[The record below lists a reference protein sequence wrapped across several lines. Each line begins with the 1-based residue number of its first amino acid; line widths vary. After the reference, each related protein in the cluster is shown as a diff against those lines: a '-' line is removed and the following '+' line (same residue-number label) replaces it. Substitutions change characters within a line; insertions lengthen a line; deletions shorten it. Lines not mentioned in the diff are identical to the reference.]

1 MKTLYI
7 YFTFTPDSNSVFH
20 SKAFFSRRF
29 SHLFF
34 LTLISFVFLNFFYL
48 KRVDGCPPCLF
59 FQLCLLSL
67 LPSIFGSLGDQKL
80 MVNEQI
86 QQSLALLHQGM

>member
-1 MKTLYI
+1 
-7 YFTFTPDSNSVFH
+7 
-20 SKAFFSRRF
+20 
-29 SHLFF
+29 
-34 LTLISFVFLNFFYL
+34 L

-67 LPSIFGSLGDQKL
+67 LPSIFGSLGEQKL

-86 QQSLALLHQGM
+86 QQALALLHQGMWVRETLGGEISVHWPLSRVGGWSWTLEA

>member
-1 MKTLYI
+1 
-7 YFTFTPDSNSVFH
+7 
-20 SKAFFSRRF
+20 
-29 SHLFF
+29 
-34 LTLISFVFLNFFYL
+34 L

-67 LPSIFGSLGDQKL
+67 LPSIFGSLGEQKL

-86 QQSLALLHQGM
+86 QQALALLHQGM